1 MFTITIVI
9 VVHID
14 ITIVLLLPFFFF
26 FCFFLFSLSW
36 YITAVICW
44 LDFRWANF
52 IVCIH
57 YFKIQFLLRSLA
69 SHHELWSWPLHSPI
83 DLAALSSSFVAL
95 WICPICH
102 VGSRPEDGL
111 FFSLAPLNSKAP
123 MRSRE
128 VWSKFAGPRRSGA
141 NLADLKKSKRQWK
154 SVKRW
159 QWRRITCPLDLE
171 TACIGISIWWGK
183 TTTEKGARVQ
193 MI

>member
-9 VVHID
+9 VVHFD
-14 ITIVLLLPFFFF
+14 ITIVLLLLFFFF
-26 FCFFLFSLSW
+26 FFFLCSLSW

-57 YFKIQFLLRSLA
+57 YFKTQFLLRSLA

-95 WICPICH
+95 WICRICH

-111 FFSLAPLNSKAP
+111 FSVWHHWTQRHLWDRGRCDQSLLDQ
-123 MRSRE
+123 E
-128 VWSKFAGPRRSGA
+128 
-141 NLADLKKSKRQWK
+141 
-154 SVKRW
+154 
-159 QWRRITCPLDLE
+159 DLE
-171 TACIGISIWWGK
+171 QTWPISKNRRGSGNLWRDDSGGELHVRSI
-183 TTTEKGARVQ
+183 
-193 MI
+193 